1 MTASF
6 SFSGDMGAVIFAA
19 GQGTRMHAKTPK
31 VLQRILE
38 EPMLRYVRDAVIPL
52 CGGRMRTVIGHGA
65 SAVREA
71 FPGQPGQPGQQED
84 EFVLQPEQLGTGH
97 ALQTAWPEM
106 LALGVS
112 HVLVINGD
120 TPLVTREVLADFL
133 GHALAAEADIAFL
146 SLDLEEP
153 GDFGRVVR
161 RKGEAAAIVEAKEY
175 DVSVHGPE
183 PTEVNAGMY
192 CFRTAAAG
200 PLLPLLSPANKGGEV
215 YVTDLVGLGVSRGLK
230 VYGHRRLG
238 DRDLLGINTPLELA
252 LAEERLR
259 ERLVAA
265 HLRRG
270 VIIHSPHMV
279 RIGPDV
285 RLEPGVEITGPCE
298 FYGDTRVAAGARIA
312 SHCRLHA
319 AEVAE
324 DVIMHSFCHV
334 AGARIGPRCIVGP
347 YARLRPGAA
356 LEEGAH
362 VGNFV
367 EMKMA
372 RLGKGAK
379 ANHLAYLGDA
389 EVGAGANIGA
399 GTITCNYDGKSKHR
413 TTIGEDA
420 FIGSNSA
427 LVAPVTV
434 GAGALVGAGSV
445 ITRNVPD
452 GQIGITRPEQRTLP
466 RRGRRAKKDETPE

>member
-1 MTASF
+1 MSASF
-6 SFSGDMGAVIFAA
+6 PFPGDMGAVIFAA
-19 GQGTRMHAKTPK
+19 GKGTRMHAKTPK

-65 SAVREA
+65 SAVRDA
-71 FPGQPGQPGQQED
+71 FPKRPGQPVQDE
-84 EFVLQPEQLGTGH
+84 EFVIQSEQLGTGH

-106 LALGVS
+106 LALKVT

-120 TPLVTREVLADFL
+120 TPLVTREILADFL
-133 GHALAAEADIAFL
+133 ARALAAEADIAFL

-161 RKGEAAAIVEAKEY
+161 CKGEAAAIVEAKEY

-183 PTEVNAGMY
+183 PTEVNAGIY
-192 CFRTAAAG
+192 CFRTAAVD
-200 PLLPLLSPANKGGEV
+200 PLLPLLSSANKGGEV

-230 VYGHRRLG
+230 VYGHRRPG

-259 ERLVAA
+259 EHLVAA

-270 VIIHSPHMV
+270 VIIHSPHTV

-285 RLEPGVEITGPCE
+285 SLEPGAEITGPCE

-319 AEVAE
+319 AEVDE
-324 DVIMHSFCHV
+324 DVTMHSFCHV
-334 AGARIGPRCIVGP
+334 TDARIGPRCVVGP
-347 YARLRPGAA
+347 YARLRPGTV

-367 EMKMA
+367 EMKKA
-372 RLGKGAK
+372 RLGRGAK

-389 EVGAGANIGA
+389 DVGAGANIGA
-399 GTITCNYDGKSKHR
+399 GSITCNYYGKNKHR
-413 TTIGEDA
+413 TTIGKEA

-427 LVAPVTV
+427 LVAPVSI
-434 GAGALVGAGSV
+434 GAGALIGAGSV
-445 ITRNVPD
+445 ITRSVPD

-466 RRGRRAKKDETPE
+466 RRERRRERDETEG